1 MTKNMASG
9 VLWMPHTIKLQS
21 LKKHKKLLKNLFSF
35 HPVAAV
41 IDVDEVVVPLA
52 MNAFCGCLS
61 YQGLKLFRRGSKLER
76 LYQ

>member
-9 VLWMPHTIKLQS
+9 VLWIPHTIKLQS
-21 LKKHKKLLKNLFSF
+21 LKKTKSLKNLFSF

-52 MNAFCGCLS
+52 MHAFCGCLS
-61 YQGLKLFRRGSKLER
+61 CQGLKLFRRGSKQER
-76 LYQ
+76 L